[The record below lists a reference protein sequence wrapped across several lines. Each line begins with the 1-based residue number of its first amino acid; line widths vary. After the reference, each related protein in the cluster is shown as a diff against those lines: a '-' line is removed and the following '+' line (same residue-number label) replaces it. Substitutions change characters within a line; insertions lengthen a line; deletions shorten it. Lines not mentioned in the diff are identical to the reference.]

1 MVLFSG
7 FSNNK
12 SLEEREL
19 LQKLN
24 KIEEKIDFNYN
35 VLNKHLVRM
44 MAYGVKVKEGYVD
57 GIRQAVE
64 CTDKNKGNMSKKSNH
79 LLELVMF
86 DIAYVISNCDYEYS
100 SDEKKYLNII
110 LNRYD
115 EDDRELL
122 KLRTQFLDSIL
133 EKGIDEVKSFVTNL
147 SKSLKNKI
155 DDDMKDAYLALFKEV
170 IMLDENVHNNEKVLY
185 QMLCE
190 QWGRQSGL

>member
-1 MVLFSG
+1 
-7 FSNNK
+7 
-12 SLEEREL
+12 
-19 LQKLN
+19 
-24 KIEEKIDFNYN
+24 
-35 VLNKHLVRM
+35 
-44 MAYGVKVKEGYVD
+44 
-57 GIRQAVE
+57 
-64 CTDKNKGNMSKKSNH
+64 MSEKSNH

-110 LNRYD
+110 LDRYD

-133 EKGIDEVKSFVTNL
+133 EKGIKEVKSFVTNL

-170 IMLDENVHNNEKVLY
+170 IMLDENVHDNEKDLY
-185 QMLCE
+185 QLLCD
-190 QWGRQSGL
+190 QWGRRSGL

>member
-1 MVLFSG
+1 
-7 FSNNK
+7 
-12 SLEEREL
+12 
-19 LQKLN
+19 
-24 KIEEKIDFNYN
+24 
-35 VLNKHLVRM
+35 
-44 MAYGVKVKEGYVD
+44 
-57 GIRQAVE
+57 
-64 CTDKNKGNMSKKSNH
+64 MSKKSNH

-155 DDDMKDAYLALFKEV
+155 DADMKDAYLALFKEV

>member
-1 MVLFSG
+1 
-7 FSNNK
+7 
-12 SLEEREL
+12 
-19 LQKLN
+19 
-24 KIEEKIDFNYN
+24 
-35 VLNKHLVRM
+35 
-44 MAYGVKVKEGYVD
+44 
-57 GIRQAVE
+57 
-64 CTDKNKGNMSKKSNH
+64 MSEKSNH

-100 SDEKKYLNII
+100 SDEKKYLDII

-115 EDDRELL
+115 DDDKELL

-170 IMLDENVHNNEKVLY
+170 IMLDENVHDNERVLY
-185 QMLCE
+185 QLLCDE
-190 QWGRQSGL
+190 WGRESGL

>member
-1 MVLFSG
+1 
-7 FSNNK
+7 
-12 SLEEREL
+12 
-19 LQKLN
+19 
-24 KIEEKIDFNYN
+24 
-35 VLNKHLVRM
+35 
-44 MAYGVKVKEGYVD
+44 
-57 GIRQAVE
+57 
-64 CTDKNKGNMSKKSNH
+64 MSEKSNH

-100 SDEKKYLNII
+100 SDEKKYLDII

-115 EDDRELL
+115 KDDRELL

-170 IMLDENVHNNEKVLY
+170 IMLDENVHDNERVLY
-185 QMLCE
+185 QLLCD
-190 QWGRQSGL
+190 QWGRDSGL